1 MYSHFFAS
9 QSVELTVPEHSI
21 PIHHYLR
28 QPQRLVYAIADQ
40 NRIEQLDRDRFAL
53 KMRPLNFLTLS
64 FQPIVELK
72 VWADANGTVNLTS
85 VGCTIP
91 GLDYINQRFAL
102 NLKGKLYP
110 TYHHGVTLLVGRA
123 NLKVSVDVPF
133 PLSLTPAPI
142 IETTGNGLLKSI
154 LVRIKQKLMHQLL
167 LDYSQWA
174 SSDSENSGIASATS
188 ATTPFPL

>member
-1 MYSHFFAS
+1 MHSHFFAS
-9 QSVELTVPEHSI
+9 QSVELTVPEQPI
-21 PIHHYLR
+21 PIQHYLR
-28 QPQRLVYAIADQ
+28 QPQRLVYAIADR
-40 NRIEQLDRDRFAL
+40 NRIEQLDPDRFAL

-64 FQPIVELK
+64 FQPIVELR

-110 TYHHGVTLLVGRA
+110 TYHHGVTRLVGRA
-123 NLKVSVDVPF
+123 NLQVSVDVPF
-133 PLSLTPAPI
+133 PLSLTPSPI

-154 LVRIKQKLMHQLL
+154 LVRIKQKLMHQLIV
-167 LDYSQWA
+167 DYSQWA
-174 SSDSENSGIASATS
+174 STDTQNRSIPSGSS
-188 ATTPFPL
+188 ATTPFPS